1 MPQIEKTIAEFIGDR
16 ELPSVA
22 PGDTVAVAIALMKS
36 RPIDSVVVVEDG
48 KLVGVFT
55 QRDFLN
61 RVTAAR
67 RDVDTVRMRE
77 VMTPD
82 PEKLAPTDC
91 ITYAINRMAVRGFRN
106 IPIVD
111 DDGTVLAVLSVRDV
125 VRHLSMLF
133 SELSS
138 VDVEGWDEWNDIGG
152 GA

>member
-22 PGDTVAVAIALMKS
+22 PADTVAVAVELMKS
-36 RPIDSVVVVEDG
+36 RGIDAVVVVEAD

-67 RDVDTVRMRE
+67 LDVDTVRMRE

-82 PEKLAPTDC
+82 PDKLRPTDC

-106 IPIVD
+106 IPIVG
-111 DDGTVLAVLSVRDV
+111 DDGSVLAVLTVRDV
-125 VRHLSMLF
+125 VGHLSTLF

-138 VDVEGWDEWNDIGG
+138 VDVEGWDEWDDLGG